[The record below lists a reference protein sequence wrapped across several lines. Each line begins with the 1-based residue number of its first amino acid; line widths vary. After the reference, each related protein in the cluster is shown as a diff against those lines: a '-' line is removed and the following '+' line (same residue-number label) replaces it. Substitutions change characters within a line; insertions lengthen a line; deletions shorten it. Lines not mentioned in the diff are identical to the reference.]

1 MFPEYQDYLKT
12 LPPNP
17 SYRELQAEQQKQA
30 EEQNAAIAQGKAQSP
45 K

>member
-17 SYRELQAEQQKQA
+17 PLSQIEEEQQKQLA
-30 EEQNAAIAQGKAQSP
+30 EQAAIMQEK
-45 K
+45 

>member
-17 SYRELQAEQQKQA
+17 SYKELQAEQEKQVA
-30 EEQNAAIAQGKAQSP
+30 QQSAIAQGKGQ
-45 K
+45 